1 MTVRRKT
8 GRQGA
13 RRPERPSPRVADPA
27 KGRFRISLTTAILLA
42 VVSLAVASLSVYLVM
57 RPKHPSAVAR
67 MASQT
72 SPEVAALLY
81 EADRIARDIVEAFPA
96 DPHAFHVLAWLH
108 SRYGDIDQAVHYWHH
123 CLTLDPTFDKAH
135 HSIGVIVE
143 ATGDH
148 VTAAEH
154 FRMAA
159 ELDPQSPI
167 FPVYYARAVTRQG
180 DLEQGAAILERF
192 VQSRPSSVAAMV
204 TLGETYIQLSE
215 FEKAREILE
224 RAVELTPDLASPY
237 YGLGTA
243 CARLG
248 DHTAAKQYMEK
259 FRVLKARDEQIHRD
273 DLQVLDNIDQ
283 VRGDVAWVLTESGKV
298 YLARGDFDSG
308 QQHLQRAIEL
318 DPNHVP
324 GHRALAWLYEQQDR
338 IDRAVDLLKALA
350 DRVPD
355 DLALLLDLGELCER
369 AGRIDEAQWAYQKA
383 LESTP
388 HSPGAYVALANLL
401 VRTGRHPDQARQLAE
416 RAVAIDPKG
425 SHFALLSAACQQD
438 GDRPAALAA
447 IERAMALE
455 PSNRQYRILHAAI
468 QSEMND
474 G

>member
-1 MTVRRKT
+1 MTPRRT
-8 GRQGA
+8 TEP
-13 RRPERPSPRVADPA
+13 RRAGQSERHDPPADGPNR
-27 KGRFRISLTTAILLA
+27 GRFQVSLTTAILMT
-42 VVSLAVASLSVYLVM
+42 VVSLAAVSLSVYLVM

-72 SPEVAALLY
+72 TPEVAALLY
-81 EADRIARDIVEAFPA
+81 EADRVARHIVDAFPT
-96 DPHAFHVLAWLH
+96 DPHAFHVLAWVH
-108 SRYGDIDQAVHYWHH
+108 SRYGDADQAIRYWEH

-135 HSIGVIVE
+135 QAIGVIVE

-148 VTAAEH
+148 ATAAEH
-154 FRMAA
+154 FRLAA
-159 ELDPQSPI
+159 ELDPGSPI
-167 FPVYYARAVTRQG
+167 FPVYYARALTRQG
-180 DLEQGAAILERF
+180 KLEQAAAILARF
-192 VQSRPSSVAAMV
+192 VQARPTSVAAMV
-204 TLGETYIQLSE
+204 TLGETYVQLSE

-283 VRGDVAWVLTESGKV
+283 VRSDVAWALTESGKV
-298 YLARGDFDSG
+298 YMARGDFDTG
-308 QQHLQRAIEL
+308 QQHWQRAIEL

-338 IDRAVDLLKALA
+338 IDRAVDLLRALV

-369 AGRIDEAQWAYQKA
+369 SERFDE
-383 LESTP
+383 
-388 HSPGAYVALANLL
+388 
-401 VRTGRHPDQARQLAE
+401 AE
-416 RAVAIDPKG
+416 RAVAMDPKG
-425 SHFALLSAACQQD
+425 SHFALLSAACQQL
-438 GDRPAALAA
+438 GDRQAALEA
-447 IERAMALE
+447 IEQAMALE
-455 PSNRQYRILHAAI
+455 PANSRYRTRRAAI
-468 QSEMND
+468 ESEMND
-474 G
+474 R